1 MASHWHLDTSWPTE
15 SDFDRIISWANGLF
29 IFVKTLV
36 HALGCC
42 EDPEVSLKVALQQS
56 AGTGLESLYA
66 LYSSILRALIV
77 HKSAK
82 FRQVI
87 GVLLTSSPYCD
98 CQVDIQNMD
107 VQLGIACLRVM
118 TTQLHF
124 NICKLEDSQLPN
136 ANIRD
141 LPFQVKQNVSDP
153 LQYSCLHW
161 SNHLCSPSDNRNQCV
176 LVLGSLKEFFEGLYP
191 LFWVEVLSILGMVSI
206 GAPNL

>member
-15 SDFDRIISWANGLF
+15 SDFDRIISQANGLF

-36 HALGCC
+36 RALGRC

-87 GVLLTSSPYCD
+87 GVLLTSSPYRALCDETIAELAGVKPNLVKTWVDALSSLLYRDQVANRGVRVRHLSVYDFFVSDRCD
-98 CQVDIQNMD
+98 CQVDIRNTD

-118 TTQLHF
+118 TTQLRF
-124 NICKLEDSQLPN
+124 NICKLEDSRLPN

-141 LPFQVKQNVSDP
+141 LPF
-153 LQYSCLHW
+153 
-161 SNHLCSPSDNRNQCV
+161 
-176 LVLGSLKEFFEGLYP
+176 
-191 LFWVEVLSILGMVSI
+191 
-206 GAPNL
+206 